1 MDNQINLQELR
12 EQAKAFATESTLHF
26 TGDEPVFWMDFYTE
40 KFAAL
45 VAAAEREAIINIL
58 SRTEFTSPSE
68 AALIIRLLRGKRVRG
83 GDD

>member
-1 MDNQINLQELR
+1 MNIDNQINLQELR

-45 VAAAEREAIINIL
+45 VAAAERAACADLCEGYYDTKQAARAI
-58 SRTEFTSPSE
+58 RARSE
-68 AALIIRLLRGKRVRG
+68 
-83 GDD
+83 